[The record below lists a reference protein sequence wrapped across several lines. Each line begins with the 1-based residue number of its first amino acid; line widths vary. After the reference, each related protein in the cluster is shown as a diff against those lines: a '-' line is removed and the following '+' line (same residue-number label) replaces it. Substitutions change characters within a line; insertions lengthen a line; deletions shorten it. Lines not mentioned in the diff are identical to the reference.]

1 MRKARQRGSL
11 WKLERV
17 SLSQF
22 SREMQLSAPTL
33 SAPQTPKTVFDTTS
47 PALSVCLLLINSA
60 MQPAGGSNV
69 QPQISST
76 DIVFECTNCGASLV
90 VDAAAA
96 GATLPCQKCGLPT
109 AVPNLSVESAATK
122 ALKISELQRHLKENE
137 SQRIEITGYIN
148 QLNIQLYRW
157 QLRMETLKER
167 QQKLQSDLVALCGRE
182 TVQSPSASESAK
194 TQTA

>member
-1 MRKARQRGSL
+1 
-11 WKLERV
+11 
-17 SLSQF
+17 
-22 SREMQLSAPTL
+22 
-33 SAPQTPKTVFDTTS
+33 
-47 PALSVCLLLINSA
+47 

-69 QPQISST
+69 PPQSSST

-109 AVPNLSVESAATK
+109 AVPNLSLESAAAN

-167 QQKLQSDLVALCGRE
+167 QQKLQSELVALCGRQPVE
-182 TVQSPSASESAK
+182 NPSAPPPAK